1 MVELSTNSSIY
12 DHIIKIEKTI
22 RIINFV
28 IIVIKLNDITT
39 RRQGGI
45 LAECHRFLNT
55 LLHIHTQ

>member
-45 LAECHRFLNT
+45 LAE
-55 LLHIHTQ
+55 

>member
-1 MVELSTNSSIY
+1 MVELSTNNSIN

-45 LAECHRFLNT
+45 LAE
-55 LLHIHTQ
+55 